1 VNFVRIFS
9 GVSTVNS
16 VSEQRHSGN
25 RTQKIKNRQ
34 KNQVK
39 EAELKLGE
47 KKESRRAVNKLDETR
62 KFEIITNID

>member
-1 VNFVRIFS
+1 
-9 GVSTVNS
+9 
-16 VSEQRHSGN
+16 
-25 RTQKIKNRQ
+25 
-34 KNQVK
+34 VK